1 MMRTVALALL
11 LAGCAV
17 RRPADA
23 SIAPPTRIVLGA
35 DATPAERAAAEML
48 ARELRIEPAYSPGT
62 SAGGTLFVGR
72 SAELDARLPG
82 IDWASLGGEGFVLE
96 TAGNDLVVAG
106 GRPRGTVYGAEELLA
121 RLGRKVFA
129 TDCVVAPE
137 HVPSRIPPLHV
148 HEVPRLEYREPL
160 FTEAFDPVF
169 AVANRANGEQSRLGE
184 KEGGS
189 ISYARFVHTLY
200 EIVPPSKYFA
210 EHPEY
215 FALVDGKRV
224 GEGAQLCLTNP
235 DVLAIAVDTVKG
247 WLRASPQASIVSVS
261 QNDCF
266 RPCACDACRA
276 IDDRE
281 GSHAGSLLAFVNAIA
296 EAIEPEFPD
305 KAVDTL
311 AYQYTRKPPRTIR
324 PRKNVIVRLCSIECC
339 FAHPL
344 ATCEKNASFRDDL
357 VAWSRLTDRLYV
369 WDYATNFA
377 HYLQPLPNV
386 GVLAANVRFY
396 ADHGVRGIFE
406 EGDYAPGG
414 GGEMARLKSWLVA
427 RAMWDP
433 SVDAAAVRAEFLAG
447 YFREAAE
454 PMARWLDRLAAAVAN
469 PGVHATIYDP
479 PTAAY
484 LSDDVLRFGEE
495 RFAEAEKLARSAVV
509 RARVKAAGLGIRYVR
524 LVRATPEKRKQ
535 ILPSFAADA
544 RAAGITMTSEGEK
557 LDAFVERLGK

>member
-1 MMRTVALALL
+1 MMRRIALL
-11 LAGCAV
+11 LLLAACVSRG
-17 RRPADA
+17 PGDA
-23 SIAPPTRIVLGA
+23 SIELPTTIVVGS
-35 DATPAERAAAEML
+35 DATPAERAAAGLL

-62 SAGGTLFVGR
+62 SEGGTLFVGR
-72 SAELDARLPG
+72 SAALDARRPG
-82 IDWASLGGEGFVLE
+82 IDWASLGAEGYVLE
-96 TAGNDLVVAG
+96 TVGDDLVVAG
-106 GRPRGTVYGAEELLA
+106 GRPRGTRYAAEELLA
-121 RLGRKVFA
+121 RLGRRVLA
-129 TDCVVAPE
+129 ADCTIAAP
-137 HVPSRIPPLHV
+137 VPARIPSLHV
-148 HEVPRLEYREPL
+148 RTVPRLEYREPL
-160 FTEAFDPVF
+160 FTEAFDPAF
-169 AVANRANGEQSRLGE
+169 AVPNRANGEQSRLGE
-184 KEGGS
+184 EEGGCVA
-189 ISYARFVHTLY
+189 YTHFVHTAY

-224 GEGAQLCLTNP
+224 GENAQLCLANP
-235 DVLAIAVDTVKG
+235 DVLRIAIDTVKG
-247 WLRASPQASIVSVS
+247 WLRASPGASIVSVS

-276 IDDRE
+276 IDERE
-281 GSHAGSLLAFVNAIA
+281 GSHAGSLLAFVNAVA

-344 ATCEKNASFRDDL
+344 ESCEKNASFRDDL
-357 VAWSRLTDRLYV
+357 LAWSRLTDRLYV

-414 GGEMARLKSWLVA
+414 GGEMARLKSYLVA

-433 SVDAAAVRAEFLAG
+433 EIDPAAVRQEFLDG
-447 YFREAAE
+447 YFGKAADPIGRWLGRLEEAASK
-454 PMARWLDRLAAAVAN
+454 
-469 PGVHATIYDP
+469 PGVHATIYDGP
-479 PTAAY
+479 GAPY
-484 LSDDVLRFGEE
+484 LADDVLAFGEE
-495 RFAEAEKLARSAVV
+495 RFGEAERLAENATI

-524 LVRATPEKRKQ
+524 LVRADPERRRAL
-535 ILPSFAADA
+535 LPAFAADA
-544 RAAGITMTSEGEK
+544 RAAGIRNTSEGET